1 MLYASYLT
9 FLFYFIPY
17 LFSYYFVIDNKY
29 KFINTSNTILFGSYC
44 VYSAIHDLP
53 YYNTNEDTIYKTSET
68 ALLLNEIYILRNLV
82 DMFFIYK
89 DDNNYEMYIHHLI
102 VILFNIYYYN
112 ISKYQ
117 YYVVL
122 FSFVELS
129 SFFLSL
135 TFTIK
140 YYLNNKMLLITSGLL
155 LILSYLL
162 RFVVMFYSIVIF
174 NYNFLYYRENQ
185 YYIDLF
191 LFNFS
196 ILTMT
201 TMSSVWFIKLIYGF
215 KKELKKNQ

>member
-1 MLYASYLT
+1 MIYASFLT

-17 LFSYYFVIDNKY
+17 LFSYYFEIDNKY

-44 VYSAIHDLP
+44 VYSAIQSLPDFETRHD
-53 YYNTNEDTIYKTSET
+53 TVYKTSET

-89 DDNNYEMYIHHLI
+89 DDNNYEFYIHHLI
-102 VILFNIYYYN
+102 VILFNMYYYN
-112 ISKYQ
+112 INKYH
-117 YYVVL
+117 YYIVL
-122 FSFVELS
+122 FSLVELS

-162 RFVVMFYSIVIF
+162 RFAVMFYSIGLF
-174 NYNFLYYRENQ
+174 NYNFWYYRENQ
-185 YYIDLF
+185 YYIDCF

-196 ILTMT
+196 LLAMT
-201 TMSSVWFIKLIYGF
+201 TMSYIWFIKLIYGF
-215 KKELKKNQ
+215 KKELKKIQ